1 MRSLTSKTA
10 TTSITSSNDEIVSKV
25 SFDPLSSGNIK
36 SFIFFSRR
44 LCKTREKTQ
53 ARLDLCSV
61 SAGAGSLSY
70 DTFQK

>member
-36 SFIFFSRR
+36 SFFKI
-44 LCKTREKTQ
+44 
-53 ARLDLCSV
+53 
-61 SAGAGSLSY
+61 
-70 DTFQK
+70 